1 MMSAN
6 AVNKK
11 KASGKP
17 AQPTKPADAADAVF
31 IDMSQAFQ
39 KGDRKRL
46 ATLLPQAKGH
56 KLEPWAAFWEWR
68 LRLGEASD
76 YEVKSFLQR
85 YAGTYQEDRMRNDWL
100 LLLGVAAIT
109 LLAVALIGWLI
120 ARWVAR
126 PLASLEQKAD
136 EVGKGDLTARAPE
149 DNGPPEV
156 RALAHRFN
164 VMVGPVEA
172 LVGAQEAFVAD
183 ASHQLRTPLTAMRL
197 RIENLGAGAGPAG
210 EEDAEAAIAEVD
222 RLSRM
227 VDSLLALARAER
239 AESRPVVVDVSV
251 LVADR
256 ADAWTDL
263 AAESGVSMR
272 AEVAPGLRARVADGV
287 LEQVVDNLVDNAV
300 TAAPDGGE
308 VVVSAE
314 GDGAHVRVT
323 VTDTGRGMTAE
334 ERQHAFD
341 RFWRSTRSSPGA
353 GSGLGL
359 AIVKRLVEG
368 SGGTVALEDAPSG
381 TGLRVVVDL
390 PRA

>member
-1 MMSAN
+1 
-6 AVNKK
+6 
-11 KASGKP
+11 
-17 AQPTKPADAADAVF
+17 
-31 IDMSQAFQ
+31 
-39 KGDRKRL
+39 
-46 ATLLPQAKGH
+46 
-56 KLEPWAAFWEWR
+56 
-68 LRLGEASD
+68 
-76 YEVKSFLQR
+76 
-85 YAGTYQEDRMRNDWL
+85 
-100 LLLGVAAIT
+100 
-109 LLAVALIGWLI
+109 
-120 ARWVAR
+120 
-126 PLASLEQKAD
+126 
-136 EVGKGDLTARAPE
+136 
-149 DNGPPEV
+149 
-156 RALAHRFN
+156 
-164 VMVGPVEA
+164 MVGQVEA

-197 RIENLGAGAGPAG
+197 RIENLGAGAGPVG
-210 EEDAEAAIAEVD
+210 EQDAEAAIAEVD

-272 AEVAPGLRARVADGV
+272 AVVAPGLRARAADGV

-300 TAAPDGGE
+300 AAAPDGGE

-314 GDGAHVRVT
+314 SDGAHVRVT